1 MTWNT
6 FSLTQTAG
14 ILEYY
19 KYVRL
24 RDLTLRYSKKLY
36 RNHQQQCTISS
47 RICERPKHP
56 KHLVLSWGDRLSL
69 GQQAPAPSQPSR
81 HPPPSPARLPREPL
95 LLRCLAPRPQQ
106 ALPLQLVQLQRPQ
119 LAAPLLLQQ
128 GRPLQHQQMSLQ
140 LSLQRQR
147 RQQLAQ
153 GEADHHQPAAL
164 R

>member
-81 HPPPSPARLPREPL
+81 RPPPSPARLPREPL
-95 LLRCLAPRPQQ
+95 LLRCLAPRPQ
-106 ALPLQLVQLQRPQ
+106 
-119 LAAPLLLQQ
+119 LAPPLLLQQ
-128 GRPLQHQQMSLQ
+128 ERLLQHQQVSLQ